1 MKSIVIGSFHPK
13 IGLFLRSP
21 SSPNTN
27 FYFTLK
33 DLLILKLILVNR
45 FIIFFSLRCVLV
57 NRSTIILSMRCVM
70 KSNFQ
75 FNWYCVDVSL

>member
-33 DLLILKLILVNR
+33 DLLILIPMLVNR
-45 FIIFFSLRCVLV
+45 FTIILSLRCVLV
-57 NRSTIILSMRCVM
+57 NRSTIILSLRRVM

>member
-21 SSPNTN
+21 SSPNKN

-33 DLLILKLILVNR
+33 DLLILKPMLVNR
-45 FIIFFSLRCVLV
+45 FTIIFSLRCVLV
-57 NRSTIILSMRCVM
+57 NRSTTILSLSCVM

-75 FNWYCVDVSL
+75 FNWYCVDVNL

>member
-13 IGLFLRSP
+13 IKLFLRSP

-33 DLLILKLILVNR
+33 DLLILKPMFVNR
-45 FIIFFSLRCVLV
+45 FTIILSLRGVLV
-57 NRSTIILSMRCVM
+57 NRSTIILFLRCVM